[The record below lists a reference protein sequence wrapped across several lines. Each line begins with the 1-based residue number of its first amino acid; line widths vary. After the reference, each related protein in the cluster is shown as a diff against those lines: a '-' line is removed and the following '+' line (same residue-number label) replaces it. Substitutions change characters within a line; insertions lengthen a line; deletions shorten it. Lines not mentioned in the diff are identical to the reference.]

1 MTLSESSIE
10 KWPFWHFI
18 RFDSKFY
25 QKRLDLCFC
34 IELNALFQLINDF
47 RPHFGRVKPGHNMG
61 MIVEGQLYID
71 HGHRYVI
78 QSKRYVLN
86 LRIFETG
93 SRVGCR
99 FCYCIWVQV
108 IFKSQSLSHQN
119 SLSFSLVSIFGLS
132 LLSLIE
138 VVHVAEV
145 WKWPAVDD
153 VVAGVD
159 DVRVV
164 NKVSSSESAGKSSSM
179 GTQPTVVDISR
190 MGMAGT
196 VVNSS

>member
-1 MTLSESSIE
+1 M
-10 KWPFWHFI
+10 PFLLLYLIAGHFQI
-18 RFDSKFY
+18 SVLFLVSK
-25 QKRLDLCFC
+25 
-34 IELNALFQLINDF
+34 
-47 RPHFGRVKPGHNMG
+47 
-61 MIVEGQLYID
+61 
-71 HGHRYVI
+71 
-78 QSKRYVLN
+78 
-86 LRIFETG
+86 
-93 SRVGCR
+93 
-99 FCYCIWVQV
+99 
-108 IFKSQSLSHQN
+108 N
-119 SLSFSLVSIFGLS
+119 SLSFGLSLS

-159 DVRVV
+159 GVRVV